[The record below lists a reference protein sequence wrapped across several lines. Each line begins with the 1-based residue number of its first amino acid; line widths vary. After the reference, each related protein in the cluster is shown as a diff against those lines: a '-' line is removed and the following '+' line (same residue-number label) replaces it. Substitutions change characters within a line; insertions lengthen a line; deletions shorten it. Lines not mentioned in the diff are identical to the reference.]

1 MNLALHGLDSGIH
14 DGVVRHVGQGD
25 VVLSL
30 VELVV
35 LRSGAQ
41 SVLVAGPGAAGHT
54 HHNVPRHGHLQDV
67 VHTLG
72 AVQNH
77 AEAAVDGLAD
87 AHAAAVVQGDQ
98 AHAAGSVAGVA
109 LGSHIRH
116 DVGAVL
122 DVGGLTEG
130 GVGSAGIV
138 VVAAQ
143 HDGADLAVADHLV
156 ELQSDVH
163 AAHGVGVQYPALRAY
178 YHLVLFRIT
187 QPYVVVVILIA
198 AVVVLDVLGGSS
210 VGLVQVL
217 GLPGQAAPTE
227 GAVAVVEQEGA
238 KDIFHVGGEDKAVQ
252 VVLRK
257 QENKRM
263 QNLLQNKRA
272 LDKQKKIALSV
283 ADKIEFVE
291 IGSIVRCESE
301 SNYTTFYLK
310 SGEKLIVSKTLKEF
324 DDLLTPYNFLRIHQS
339 HLINLEEIKSF
350 IKSDGGYIR
359 MKDGSSISISRQR
372 RNYVMEVLKQL

>member
-1 MNLALHGLDSGIH
+1 METKITAAIVDDEQGNRENL
-14 DGVVRHVGQGD
+14 
-25 VVLSL
+25 
-30 VELVV
+30 
-35 LRSGAQ
+35 LRM
-41 SVLVAGPGAAGHT
+41 
-54 HHNVPRHGHLQDV
+54 
-67 VHTLG
+67 LG
-72 AVQNH
+72 TYCPQ
-77 AEAAVDGLAD
+77 
-87 AHAAAVVQGDQ
+87 
-98 AHAAGSVAGVA
+98 
-109 LGSHIRH
+109 IKI
-116 DVGAVL
+116 
-122 DVGGLTEG
+122 
-130 GVGSAGIV
+130 SAIC
-138 VVAAQ
+138 
-143 HDGADLAVADHLV
+143 
-156 ELQSDVH
+156 
-163 AAHGVGVQYPALRAY
+163 
-178 YHLVLFRIT
+178 
-187 QPYVVVVILIA
+187 
-198 AVVVLDVLGGSS
+198 SS
-210 VGLVQVL
+210 VTEARTVL
-217 GLPGQAAPTE
+217 PEAKPDILFLDIRLGDDTGFSLLENLPDIPFEVIFVTAYDSYAIQAIRFCALDYLLKPIDPEELTH
-227 GAVAVVEQEGA
+227 AV
-238 KDIFHVGGEDKAVQ
+238 DKAVQ